1 MLHDVEMIGTWKIV
15 KSVPNQNNNT
25 IEREIQREN
34 TRCFSE
40 PS

>member
-1 MLHDVEMIGTWKIV
+1 MLHDVKMIGTWKIV
-15 KSVPNQNNNT
+15 MPVPNQNNNT
-25 IEREIQREN
+25 IEREIYRAN